1 MGATLDPAILAR
13 RRRKG
18 QPDPRE
24 IAPRWREL
32 IRDFLSYLRIEAGL
46 SINTRAAYERDLLD
60 LAGWLTSKLV
70 SEPAS
75 ISAQVA
81 SEHIAWL
88 SGERRLTGT
97 SVLRHMAS
105 VRAFLTWLMSRGL
118 VQGDPTQWLERVA
131 KGRRLPRTLAASQT
145 RALLADRPMP
155 VAPTV
160 PESKTPA
167 ALRADARAQARALR
181 DRVVLELLYSA
192 GLRASEVCTLSRRD
206 LAERFDAARVLGKGN
221 KHRIV
226 PIGIPAANAIRDY
239 LQTARPL
246 LITRARG
253 VAGAS
258 GTRHD
263 FLVVSNSGRPLE
275 RVAIW
280 QIVKRCARA
289 AGLSHVHPHM
299 LRHSFAT
306 DLLSGGADLR
316 VVQELLGHADIATTQ
331 IYTHVDATRLKS
343 VHRRFHPRA

>member
-1 MGATLDPAILAR
+1 MGATLDPVILAT

-18 QPDPRE
+18 QPDARE
-24 IAPRWREL
+24 FAPRWREL
-32 IRDFLSYLRIEAGL
+32 LREFLGYLRIEAGL
-46 SINTRAAYERDLLD
+46 STNTRAAYERDLLD
-60 LAGWLTSKLV
+60 LIGWLTAKRIT
-70 SEPAS
+70 EPAG
-75 ISAQVA
+75 ISAAIA

-145 RALLADRPMP
+145 RALLAKP
-155 VAPTV
+155 PT
-160 PESKTPA
+160 PEASIARTLPTLPKPA
-167 ALRADARAQARALR
+167 QARAHTRAEARALR

-206 LAERFDAARVLGKGN
+206 LAERFDSARVLGKGN
-221 KHRIV
+221 KHRLV
-226 PIGIPAANAIRDY
+226 PIGVPAARAIRDY
-239 LQTARPL
+239 LEHARPL
-246 LITRARG
+246 LLSRARG
-253 VAGAS
+253 PAL
-258 GTRHD
+258 RHD
-263 FLVVSNSGRPLE
+263 VLVVSNSGRPLE
-275 RVAIW
+275 RVAVW
-280 QIVKRCARA
+280 QIVKRCAMA

-316 VVQELLGHADIATTQ
+316 VVQELLGHADISTTQ
-331 IYTHVDATRLKS
+331 IYTHVDGTRLKS